1 MPANAGLTCLA
12 ALLQEQQDAQNE
24 TGRQMNAFEVC
35 CICLLGL
42 CMPAIPC
49 CPDCDSDLLEY
60 CTYHQLRPRTMH
72 KLHFQHHMC
81 LVNPTSTLLLQLI
94 NAALDI
100 SAIFEAREDVVS
112 RHTRFTSK
120 ASVAALV
127 KGIEAAAARLGAT
140 SQQRGPTKCASLL
153 TCMSCLCQGWT

>member
-1 MPANAGLTCLA
+1 ML
-12 ALLQEQQDAQNE
+12 
-24 TGRQMNAFEVC
+24 
-35 CICLLGL
+35 
-42 CMPAIPC
+42 AIPW
-49 CPDCDSDLLEY
+49 CPDCDCDLLEH
-60 CTYHQLRPRTMH
+60 CSYHQLWPCHRH

-81 LVNPTSTLLLQLI
+81 LVDPTSMLLLQLI

-120 ASVAALV
+120 ASVAALMT
-127 KGIEAAAARLGAT
+127 GIEAAAARLGAT

-153 TCMSCLCQGWT
+153 TCMSCLCQG